1 MCPKHL
7 VSERKMNYSENDGDM
22 KKNKEDSF
30 EEPPKKFEHK
40 NNGTPWI
47 HTNINKWINWMVR
60 NGVES
65 SFKIPSHKILIT
77 EGERVTLQWSL
88 QHLLNQVI

>member
-7 VSERKMNYSENDGDM
+7 VSERKMNYSENDKDM

-40 NNGTPWI
+40 NNGTP
-47 HTNINKWINWMVR
+47 
-60 NGVES
+60 
-65 SFKIPSHKILIT
+65 
-77 EGERVTLQWSL
+77 
-88 QHLLNQVI
+88 